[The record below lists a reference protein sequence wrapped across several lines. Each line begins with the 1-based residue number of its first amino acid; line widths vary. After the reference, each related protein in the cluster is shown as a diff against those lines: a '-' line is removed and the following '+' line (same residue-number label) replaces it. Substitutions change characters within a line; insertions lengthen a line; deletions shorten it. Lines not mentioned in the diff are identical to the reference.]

1 MPGEGEAHD
10 APGFG
15 KVSAVLMYHEIS
27 EPTKATW
34 DHLAVSPSAFKEQ
47 LDYLLNPATPR

>member
-1 MPGEGEAHD
+1 MRPASVRSV
-10 APGFG
+10 P
-15 KVSAVLMYHEIS
+15 VLMYHEIS

-47 LDYLLNPATPR
+47 LDYLLDPATPR